1 MAKAGSFTDSHR
13 VIVSHAALFH
23 LSSVC
28 AKFVW
33 GLRLRGLNF
42 TEDVQP
48 PVKEQVEIQMD
59 NFVDTYTCFQE
70 FLVAF
75 SVGAPIK
82 TRVLRNIAKKIT
94 SPNS

>member
-1 MAKAGSFTDSHR
+1 M
-13 VIVSHAALFH
+13 IVSHAALFH

-59 NFVDTYTCFQE
+59 NFVDTYMCFQE

-82 TRVLRNIAKKIT
+82 T
-94 SPNS
+94 